1 MAPDRKETQMRSNPI
16 RDAILNLLE
25 DSAEPPGTT
34 AEQVRAGL
42 QADAPLSAVVYHLRV
57 LADNGRLERDDSQA
71 APRFL
76 VASA

>member
-1 MAPDRKETQMRSNPI
+1 MRSNPT

-25 DSAEPPGTT
+25 DSPDPPGTT
-34 AEQVRAGL
+34 ADEVRGGL

-57 LADNGRLERDDSQA
+57 LADNGRLECDDSQA

-76 VASA
+76 LASA